1 MQNFKKL
8 LLLGFVRL
16 SLIWVIFAL
25 TFQVSMLVL
34 SFINSKLTKT
44 ISNKIT
50 WKLDGRFNK

>member
-8 LLLGFVRL
+8 LLLVFIRL
-16 SLIWVIFAL
+16 PLIWIIFAL
-25 TFQVSMLVL
+25 TFQVYMLVL